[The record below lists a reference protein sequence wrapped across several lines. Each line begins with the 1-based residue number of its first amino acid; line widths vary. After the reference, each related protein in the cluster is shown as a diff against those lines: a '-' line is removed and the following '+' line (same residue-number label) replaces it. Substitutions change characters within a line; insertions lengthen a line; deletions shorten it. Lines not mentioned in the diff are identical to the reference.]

1 MGIASVLDKAG
12 PALASGLILAV
23 LGAAAT
29 SALAWRDL
37 LSTSTVRFGSI
48 ASELERLRADL
59 GSFRAPGDRFT
70 KHDGERMQAELFKL
84 DERLRAQEM
93 RPPRLNTALEE
104 HERECKHIHDMV
116 LRHEE
121 QLKHI
126 VVEQERLCSRLQ
138 ACRQGGQR

>member
-1 MGIASVLDKAG
+1 MGIATVLDKAG

-48 ASELERLRADL
+48 DAEIQRLRTDL
-59 GSFRAPGDRFT
+59 DSFRAPGDRFT
-70 KHDGERMQAELFKL
+70 KHDGERLQLELFKL

-93 RPPRLNTALEE
+93 RPPRLNSALDE
-104 HERECKHIHDMV
+104 HERECQRIHDMV

-121 QLKHI
+121 QMKHI
-126 VVEQERLCSRLQ
+126 ILEQERLCSRLQ
-138 ACRQGGQR
+138 ACKGSR